1 MILKHFRFFIGIGG
15 NKKVQVKTICLLVL
29 LAVSASTL
37 LFSCGTVPQQTY
49 LEKGKMSKFNA
60 VAVSISSADL
70 DVRYLKEK
78 ALWTPGLL
86 GWIEY
91 CVRSSMDQTHA
102 KDIKNATGEFYIGKL
117 FGGYF
122 LEDLRG
128 ANQFKIIDCIDNLD
142 ISNYKNL
149 RYKGYNA
156 VIELNIKKL
165 SLTPGIGDKI
175 LKVYVEVCSKMVDLE
190 KEDVIWNRQLAM
202 VSDEQYT
209 IDEYKAEDIQIFKNL
224 VDKMLKK
231 AAYKLTNDII
241 YSR

>member
-1 MILKHFRFFIGIGG
+1 MALKYLGFSIDGG
-15 NKKVQVKTICLLVL
+15 EKIQIKTIFLPALLV
-29 LAVSASTL
+29 VCASTL

-49 LEKGKMSKFNA
+49 LGKGEVSKFNA
-60 VAVSISSADL
+60 VAVNVSSADL

-91 CVRSSMDQTHA
+91 GVRSSMDQTHA

-117 FGGYF
+117 FGNYF
-122 LEDLRG
+122 LEDLKR
-128 ANQFKIIDCIDNLD
+128 ANQFKIIDFVDNLD

-149 RYKGYNA
+149 RQKGYNA
-156 VIELNIKKL
+156 AIELNINKL
-165 SLTPGIGDKI
+165 SLKPGIGAKL
-175 LKVYVEVCSKMVDLE
+175 LKGYVEIWSKMVDLG
-190 KEDVIWNRQLAM
+190 KEEVVWSRPLAT

-209 IDEYKAEDIQIFKNL
+209 IDEYKADGCQVFKDL

>member
-1 MILKHFRFFIGIGG
+1 MRLKYFRFFIGIG
-15 NKKVQVKTICLLVL
+15 KKVQIKTIFLPALLV
-29 LAVSASTL
+29 ASASTL

-49 LEKGKMSKFNA
+49 LEKWEMSKFNA
-60 VAVSISSADL
+60 VAVSVSSADL

-91 CVRSSMDQTHA
+91 GVRSSMDQTHA

-117 FGGYF
+117 FGDYF
-122 LEDLRG
+122 LEDLRRS
-128 ANQFKIIDCIDNLD
+128 NQFKIIVCIDNLD

-149 RYKGYNA
+149 RQKGYNA

-165 SLTPGIGDKI
+165 SLTPGIGDKL

-190 KEDVIWNRQLAM
+190 KEDVIWNRRLAM

-209 IDEYKAEDIQIFKNL
+209 IDEYKAEEIQIFKNL
-224 VDKMLKK
+224 IDKMLKK